1 MKNKTKIFYHIHR
14 KRGDDSKW
22 QVGNTI
28 KIDQNDFVNISL
40 NFNPLVD
47 VPDKKEVPIIN
58 AIDYY
63 QQEGIKAINIQMYLL
78 DKAKMY
84 LNEYQILIRELAL
97 EEVRKKYFN
106 KLPSRKECIWLC
118 REDQI
123 EYWIKNLNAKEY
135 IVYKIEVYNK
145 PFRSRN
151 LLIPKPSDSYLEMC
165 QKAEE
170 YWEYNGKEDN
180 NDDEYLYNGYF
191 KILEIM
197 DLKKITNINKEL
209 SNINDKK

>member
-1 MKNKTKIFYHIHR
+1 MKNKTKIFYHVHR
-14 KRGDDSKW
+14 KREDDSKW

-63 QQEGIKAINIQMYLL
+63 QQEGLKAIGTQMYLL

-97 EEVRKKYFN
+97 EEVRKEHFN
-106 KLPSRKECIWLC
+106 KLPNRKECIWLC

-135 IVYKIEVYNK
+135 IVYKIEVYNE

-191 KILEIM
+191 KILEII
-197 DLKKITNINKEL
+197 DLKKIQT
-209 SNINDKK
+209 